1 MTNKSLTVAQVVDRI
16 SECLGNCSQKV
27 LSSLIAVSETAL
39 SQARKRSLGLATE
52 HKVGSRLMSL
62 LYVVETLTKDETLNP
77 DAILKVLVTPCAPQ
91 ENGSYL
97 DVASA
102 IQLGTV
108 SNTQLLDIA
117 DAALKHLRSRYE
129 ADKRPADDGLYI
141 QAAASL
147 PDL

>member
-1 MTNKSLTVAQVVDRI
+1 MSTKSFTVAQVVDRI

-27 LSSLIAVSETAL
+27 ISSLIAVSETAL
-39 SQARKRSLGLATE
+39 SQARKRAVDDPTDR
-52 HKVGSRLMSL
+52 KVGSRLMSL
-62 LYVVETLTKDETLNP
+62 LYVVETLTKDETLNA
-77 DAILKVLVTPCAPQ
+77 DAILKVLVTPCSPQ

-108 SNTQLLDIA
+108 SNAQLLDIA

-129 ADKRPADDGLYI
+129 ADKRPADDGLYN
-141 QAAASL
+141 QANAS
-147 PDL
+147 

>member
-1 MTNKSLTVAQVVDRI
+1 MNKSLTVAQVVDRV
-16 SECLGNCSQKV
+16 SECLGKCSQKAI
-27 LSSLIAVSETAL
+27 SSLIGVSETAL
-39 SQARKRSLGLATE
+39 SQARKRPLEAATE

-62 LYVVETLTKDETLNP
+62 LYVVETLTKDETLNT
-77 DAILKVLVTPCAPQ
+77 AAMFKVHVTPCAPQ

-108 SNTQLLDIA
+108 ANGQLLEIA

-129 ADKRPADDGLYI
+129 ADKRPVDNGLYN
-141 QAAASL
+141 QAQAG
-147 PDL
+147 

>member
-1 MTNKSLTVAQVVDRI
+1 MGAKSLTVAQVVDRI
-16 SECLGNCSQKV
+16 SECLGSCSQKV
-27 LSSLIAVSETAL
+27 IASLIAVSETAL
-39 SQARKRSLGLATE
+39 SQARKRAVDDPTDR
-52 HKVGSRLMSL
+52 KVGSRLMNL
-62 LYVVETLTKDETLNP
+62 LYVVETLTKDETLNA
-77 DAILKVLVTPCAPQ
+77 DAILKVLVTPCSPQ

-129 ADKRPADDGLYI
+129 ADKRPADDALYN
-141 QAAASL
+141 QAHAS
-147 PDL
+147 

>member
-1 MTNKSLTVAQVVDRI
+1 MGIKSLTVGQVVDRI

-27 LSSLIAVSETAL
+27 ISSLIAVSATAL
-39 SQARKRSLGLATE
+39 SQARKRSLEAATE

-77 DAILKVLVTPCAPQ
+77 DAILKVLVTPCSPQ

-108 SNTQLLDIA
+108 SNPQLLDIA
-117 DAALKHLRSRYE
+117 DAALRHLRSRYE
-129 ADKRPADDGLYI
+129 ADKRPTDDGLYN
-141 QAAASL
+141 QASAS
-147 PDL
+147 

>member
-1 MTNKSLTVAQVVDRI
+1 MIIKSLTAGQVVDRI

-27 LSSLIAVSETAL
+27 ISSLIAVSETAL
-39 SQARKRSLGLATE
+39 SQARKRALEAATE

-77 DAILKVLVTPCAPQ
+77 DAILKVLVTPCAPL

-97 DVASA
+97 DVSSA
-102 IQLGTV
+102 IQLGTI
-108 SNTQLLDIA
+108 SHAQLLDIA

-129 ADKRPADDGLYI
+129 AVRGYKGKK
-141 QAAASL
+141 S
-147 PDL
+147 